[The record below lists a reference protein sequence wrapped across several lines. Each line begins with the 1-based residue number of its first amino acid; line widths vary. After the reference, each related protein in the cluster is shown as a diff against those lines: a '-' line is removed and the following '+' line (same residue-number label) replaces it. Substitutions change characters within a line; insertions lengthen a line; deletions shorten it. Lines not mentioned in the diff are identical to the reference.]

1 MKGDE
6 SMLIMPRLVIALTF
20 ATVLSCT
27 ACAQTATI
35 VRRSNAQ
42 QSPANTTGELHFK
55 APAGWVSEK
64 PGSSMRVAQ
73 YRLPK
78 TEGAADESE
87 DASLVLYYFGAR
99 QAGSVQSNVDR
110 WIDQM
115 QQPDAGSSRD
125 KAKIR
130 TLIVNGLKVTTVD
143 VTGTYTA
150 EMSPGSTM
158 HYNKPGYRLRA
169 AVVETPNGAYYVK
182 LVGPEKTVS
191 RWDQSFT
198 DYLNSFEFK

>member
-1 MKGDE
+1 
-6 SMLIMPRLVIALTF
+6 MLKMQRLIVGLTLTIILSCWVCARTT
-20 ATVLSCT
+20 ATVGLN
-27 ACAQTATI
+27 
-35 VRRSNAQ
+35 RAQ
-42 QSPANTTGELHFK
+42 QSGTNTAGELHFK

-78 TEGAADESE
+78 TEGATDESE

-99 QAGSVQSNVDR
+99 QAGSVQANVDR

-130 TLIVNGLKVTTVD
+130 TLIVKGLKVTTVD
-143 VTGTYTA
+143 VSGTYTA
-150 EMSPGSTM
+150 EMSPGSSM